1 MKNSKRSIAVIK
13 ILLLA
18 VIVIGIPVYLYFSY
32 GSELFSSDVL
42 YRLEDYLNLHRSES
56 ALILIG
62 LQIVQVIICILPGQ
76 PIQFASS
83 YMFGILG
90 GFLLSITGALIGVTI
105 SFYIAKFL
113 GKDFLEIVFDADKIE
128 NYRRKLNSGKG
139 LLIVLLIYLLPGVP
153 KDLVSYAA
161 GISDMRFRP
170 FLLVSTIGR
179 SPGMLGSLLLGH
191 FFSERNYTAIA
202 VLAVITVIILV
213 ICLIKRRSILELLDR
228 IEARETQRLEV
239 RDGEETEDR

>member
-213 ICLIKRRSILELLDR
+213 S
-228 IEARETQRLEV
+228 
-239 RDGEETEDR
+239 

>member
-213 ICLIKRRSILELLDR
+213 ICLIKRRSILALLDR

>member
-90 GFLLSITGALIGVTI
+90 GFLLSITGAVIGVTI

-191 FFSERNYTAIA
+191 FFSVRNYTAIA

-213 ICLIKRRSILELLDR
+213 ICLIKRKSILELLDR

-239 RDGEETEDR
+239 RNGEETEDR